1 VSRALTA
8 GGVALAFALSAAPPA
23 GAASVADLGVG
34 DSPSVAVDPA
44 GTAHVVFNSPG
55 GQTYCR
61 LPRGAH
67 ACAAVTGLPLAGRT
81 GGPLILR
88 RPADGLLVIVQAAG
102 NATWLRASAD
112 GGQAWQGPFAAGTQ
126 SDVSG
131 AALASDG
138 GSVLTLDPAAAAGL
152 TFQAVPFG
160 GAETRGVVLEARV
173 PGVTFG
179 ASSDA
184 RIAALPGGGLLTADQ
199 THRGVHWG
207 FFAGGDPYAAGAW
220 RGGTLRGA
228 ARPELVSGVRG
239 TYLLTQR
246 GFLHQGSG
254 AFALR
259 SFDARR
265 GRWRAARGAVADT
278 TVYGG
283 SSLSEDPAG
292 RLHLVG
298 DTFVTG
304 KVGCVVYARTG
315 PRRSSWFGPATA
327 LFRTRRAGRF
337 PEDAV
342 AAANATGR
350 GVAVWQDHDA
360 ARTGGHVRAVA
371 LHQRSG
377 RARRIGSEF
386 SRPSCPPA

>member
-1 VSRALTA
+1 MSPRAWPV
-8 GGVALAFALSAAPPA
+8 GVALALCAAPPA
-23 GAASVADLGVG
+23 SAATVADLGVG

-44 GTAHVVFNSPG
+44 GTAHIVFDTPG
-55 GQTYCR
+55 GETYCR
-61 LPRGAH
+61 LPRGAR
-67 ACAAVTGLPLAGRT
+67 ACDLVTALPLAGRT

-88 RPADGLLVIVQAAG
+88 RADGLLAIVQAAG
-102 NATWLRASAD
+102 NATWLRVSAD
-112 GGQAWQGPFAAGTQ
+112 GGQSWQGPFAGGTQ
-126 SDVSG
+126 SEVSG
-131 AALASDG
+131 AALTQDG
-138 GSVLTLDPAAAAGL
+138 AAVLTLDPAASAGL
-152 TFQAVPFG
+152 TFQAAPFG
-160 GAETRGVVLEARV
+160 ATETRGLVLEPRQ

-184 RIAALPGGGLLTADQ
+184 RIAALPAGGLVTADQ
-199 THRGVHWG
+199 TRRGVHWR
-207 FFAGGDPYAAGAW
+207 FFAAGDPYAAAAW

-246 GFLHQGSG
+246 GFLHQGAG

-265 GRWRAARGAVADT
+265 ARWRAARNAVADT
-278 TVYGG
+278 TVYGS

-292 RLHLVG
+292 RLHLVA

-304 KVGCVVYARTG
+304 HVGCVVYARTG
-315 PRRSSWFGPATA
+315 PRRSSWFGRATA
-327 LFRTRRAGRF
+327 LFSTRRAAHF

-342 AAANATGR
+342 AAADAKGR